1 MLSRLLAS
9 DPGLNRLRS
18 AVQAVATIAA
28 AMAAEW
34 AFVRLTHAMQLPA
47 DGAAPPTQAALVAAQ
62 NHGMMIISIM
72 VGSVVGMISA
82 FTGGMYASIRQ
93 QFLGYA
99 VMPPLM
105 VAGLAIGL
113 PLSSHRPIALT
124 LLVVIL
130 AAGAY
135 CRRFGPLGF
144 VGGQM
149 VFMGNFFGFFL
160 GSQIG
165 IGQIGWLAAEITLA
179 VVVAMVAQFTLFYP
193 GRRAAL
199 RRLERSYAAR
209 RRDLLDFAIRMLD
222 DPARAAEMAPQLE
235 RKLVLLNEAALM
247 TDAHLNHPA
256 AIPPGWSADVMHQI
270 LFDIELAVSNM
281 GRFAGEVATRPE
293 YDESTRELVRKALV
307 AVRNGDAAA
316 AERAADSV
324 ADLARLDRNA
334 DPEHDAEHGA
344 EHGASSSVQRP
355 DVCRVV
361 LHRFSLSVA
370 DHCRVQA
377 QLAEARR
384 LAESPS
390 QRRASEGL
398 GSPVVLMAG
407 WLPGSAL
414 VSAEA
419 SSLPDARTAQGP
431 RWRQVVR
438 GHVPLAPNVRVTVQM
453 AVAVGGSILLGEILS
468 GRRFYWAV
476 IAAFVTFMGANSA
489 TEQVRKGVNRVLG
502 TVVGAVVGGLLAH
515 LVGAHSGVAIA
526 VILAAIFFGIYLMRI
541 SYAFMVIG
549 ITVMVSQLY
558 VQLDEFTDSLLALR
572 LGETALGAA
581 VAAATVLCVFP
592 LRTSRVARL
601 SGQRFLEAL
610 ADVVTTTVG
619 VLDGSTSRADL
630 RAAVRRMD
638 DAYQTFRTVAAQ
650 GRVSLF
656 DRAGR
661 QSDRFMTAASAARNY
676 ARNLLVDLPVSDQAP
691 AVVASLA
698 EGRQRFSDS
707 VEVLIGWLER
717 GERDKTY
724 VRSASLFDRSVTDHP
739 SPAARVVAGTPA
751 ATSPHLLVRD
761 LELIDGALAT
771 MASVLELRVE
781 ALDTQ
786 AG

>member
-47 DGAAPPTQAALVAAQ
+47 DGAASPAQAALVAAQ

-113 PLSSHRPIALT
+113 PLSSHRPISLT

-316 AERAADSV
+316 AERAADNV
-324 ADLARLDRNA
+324 ADLARLDRNGDA
-334 DPEHDAEHGA
+334 DADA
-344 EHGASSSVQRP
+344 ASSVHRP

-390 QRRASEGL
+390 ERRASEGL
-398 GSPVVLMAG
+398 GSPVVLLAG

-414 VSAEA
+414 V
-419 SSLPDARTAQGP
+419 G
-431 RWRQVVR
+431 

-676 ARNLLVDLPVSDQAP
+676 ARNLLVDLPVSDQTA
-691 AVVASLA
+691 AVVANLA

-707 VEVLIGWLER
+707 VDVLIGWLEH

-739 SPAARVVAGTPA
+739 SPAPHVVAGTPA
-751 ATSPHLLVRD
+751 ATSPYLLVRD

-781 ALDTQ
+781 ALDTR